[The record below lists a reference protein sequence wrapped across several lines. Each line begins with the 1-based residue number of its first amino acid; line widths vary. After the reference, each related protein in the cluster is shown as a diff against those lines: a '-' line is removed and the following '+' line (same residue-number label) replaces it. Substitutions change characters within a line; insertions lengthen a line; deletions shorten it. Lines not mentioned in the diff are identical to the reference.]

1 MSQVNGLIAE
11 NSQVLFSSITGMCSL
26 SFQLSIETSAKFCHW
41 LPCLMAVHNHFPLHE
56 TIFSQSFHISF
67 LICWVGKFYPVSTLP
82 QTSTFS
88 CSKTRN
94 KLNPRAMLY
103 YWSMKGRVDKERK
116 DKLSIL
122 YLFPVLVLNPV
133 WLEYLVSHPSCQWLH
148 LWMSR
153 NKHNNIICL
162 VSISLGNKLFIKVY
176 VYWFS
181 EYILQLQ
188 VQLCVKAKFR
198 KHVFRDWNGFFFLNL
213 WLLVYNYNSSCN
225 TSLIQC

>member
-1 MSQVNGLIAE
+1 MCLSRLPYLKHLGYHTQQDLKISALKFWWILCKVQMMRQVNGLIAE

-88 CSKTRN
+88 CSKTHN

-103 YWSMKGRVDKERK
+103 YWSTKGRVDKERK

-133 WLEYLVSHPSCQWLH
+133 WLEYLVPSL
-148 LWMSR
+148 LPVTPPV
-153 NKHNNIICL
+153 N
-162 VSISLGNKLFIKVY
+162 
-176 VYWFS
+176 
-181 EYILQLQ
+181 
-188 VQLCVKAKFR
+188 VKEQ
-198 KHVFRDWNGFFFLNL
+198 
-213 WLLVYNYNSSCN
+213 
-225 TSLIQC
+225 T